1 MSGVPRKIAELI
13 LFSVISI
20 FPIKLFAQETS
31 PLYFLSGVPQASIEN
46 PAIQN
51 KTGKLAIGLP
61 VLSGIHLNLNSNMA
75 FNYLF
80 TDGFNYSFHR
90 FYDTLDEQGKT
101 QAGISVSVFFA
112 SLKHNNFTYS
122 LSVSERGIANGN
134 FDRNIVKL
142 IRDGTINYYGTNQSL
157 GSGFLQ
163 FRHYKEFGIGI
174 AYNVWEGF
182 DVGIRPKL
190 LFGKYILD
198 TDEFNVST
206 QTNTMYNELRIGIDG
221 TYIMSGPLSYD
232 DSFKAKIFPGDY
244 FFQLKNLG
252 AGLDAGFVL
261 KTENSVE
268 LSLSLLDIGAI
279 SFGHN
284 VFDMK
289 MARPFRYAESE
300 LYQSHTHG
308 NNHYLEPREALKQL
322 TDSISYFLDVEDSNI
337 RKVSLLPM
345 KLNAAAKYY
354 LSETTAFGISNQ
366 FTWYKKQPLNLLSA
380 FTNIKIGTRFEMAGS
395 LSLYNL
401 TEIAPGFG
409 ASYSSRW
416 MQIFMA
422 SNNIL
427 EFIYPTSVKHVN
439 LSFGM
444 NFLFDTQ

>member
-1 MSGVPRKIAELI
+1 MELTLCRDLCRMMTDLRLKFFRAI
-13 LFSVISI
+13 IFS
-20 FPIKLFAQETS
+20 
-31 PLYFLSGVPQASIEN
+31 
-46 PAIQN
+46 
-51 KTGKLAIGLP
+51 
-61 VLSGIHLNLNSNMA
+61 
-75 FNYLF
+75 
-80 TDGFNYSFHR
+80 
-90 FYDTLDEQGKT
+90 
-101 QAGISVSVFFA
+101 
-112 SLKHNNFTYS
+112 SL
-122 LSVSERGIANGN
+122 R
-134 FDRNIVKL
+134 
-142 IRDGTINYYGTNQSL
+142 
-157 GSGFLQ
+157 
-163 FRHYKEFGIGI
+163 
-174 AYNVWEGF
+174 
-182 DVGIRPKL
+182 
-190 LFGKYILD
+190 
-198 TDEFNVST
+198 
-206 QTNTMYNELRIGIDG
+206 
-221 TYIMSGPLSYD
+221 
-232 DSFKAKIFPGDY
+232 
-244 FFQLKNLG
+244 NLG

-268 LSLSLLDIGAI
+268 WSLSLLDIGAI

-284 VFDMK
+284 VFDMN

-308 NNHYLEPREALKQL
+308 NNQYLEPREALKQL
-322 TDSISYFLDVEDSNI
+322 TDSISFFLEVEDSNI

-354 LSETTAFGISNQ
+354 LTETTAFGISNQ
-366 FTWYKKQPLNLLSA
+366 FTFYRKQPLNLLSA

-409 ASYSSRW
+409 SSYSSRW